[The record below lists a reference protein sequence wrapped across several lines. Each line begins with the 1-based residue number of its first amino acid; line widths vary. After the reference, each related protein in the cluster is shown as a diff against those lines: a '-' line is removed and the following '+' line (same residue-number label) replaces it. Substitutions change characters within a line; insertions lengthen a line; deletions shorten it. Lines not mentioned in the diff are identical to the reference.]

1 MGLYR
6 GCSARS
12 GPFLLITP
20 ASLKPHKVE
29 AMSYETFR
37 VEITRDETRDAGPVG
52 IDITAYLDRVPETGD
67 YSRGMLSRA
76 PKGVWNS
83 RLQFAG
89 DFASLGEALA
99 AVGAIYPDVDR
110 IRCYEYTVDDEYAR
124 EVAPL
129 VKSGDKW
136 LPAARSRP

>member
-1 MGLYR
+1 
-6 GCSARS
+6 
-12 GPFLLITP
+12 
-20 ASLKPHKVE
+20 
-29 AMSYETFR
+29 
-37 VEITRDETRDAGPVG
+37 
-52 IDITAYLDRVPETGD
+52 
-67 YSRGMLSRA
+67 MLSRV

-89 DFASLGEALA
+89 DFETLAEALA
-99 AVGAIYPDVDR
+99 AIVEKSPQTDR

-136 LPAARSRP
+136 VPASGR